1 MCINDNSQKLKQSKY
16 LSTDEWISKMV
27 YINTIDYYSG
37 IKRKRVLIH
46 ATSWMNL
53 ENMLGAGKDWGQ
65 EEKGT
70 TEDEMVGWHHWLNG
84 QGFGW
89 TLGVGD
95 GQGGMA
101 CCFSWGRKESDTT
114 ERLNWTELKDA
125 SNKKS
130 YIVWLHL
137 YEISRIGKSLEAQ
150 SWFPKTERMEIWWR
164 MTTKWWQYFWWGG
177 GHILQCSKSD
187 RSDGHTTLWI

>member
-1 MCINDNSQKLKQSKY
+1 MQ
-16 LSTDEWISKMV
+16 
-27 YINTIDYYSG
+27 
-37 IKRKRVLIH
+37 
-46 ATSWMNL
+46 
-53 ENMLGAGKDWGQ
+53 
-65 EEKGT
+65 
-70 TEDEMVGWHHWLNG
+70 HHE
-84 QGFGW
+84 W
-89 TLGVGD
+89 TLKICWVPGKTEGRRRKGRQRMRWLDGVDSMDKGL
-95 GQGGMA
+95 GGLWELVMDRGA
-101 CCFSWGRKESDTT
+101 WRAAFHGVAKSRTRLSD
-114 ERLNWTELKDA
+114 WTELKDA

-137 YEISRIGKSLEAQ
+137 YEISRLGKSLEAQ